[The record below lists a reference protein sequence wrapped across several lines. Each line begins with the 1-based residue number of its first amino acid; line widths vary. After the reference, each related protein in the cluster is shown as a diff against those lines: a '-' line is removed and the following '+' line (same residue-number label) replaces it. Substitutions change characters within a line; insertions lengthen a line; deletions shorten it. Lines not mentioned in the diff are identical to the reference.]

1 MSLPLETAASLCEAG
16 RSPTAPSR
24 IELDDGKTLQL
35 QRLLRV
41 LPGKRITAIGELA
54 GLAVV
59 MKLFI
64 SPRDSARHWQRECRG
79 IGMLTERNLPTPRL
93 LAAGRLQS
101 HGHYVLTEFI
111 DESRDLLPLP
121 ETLDDLHLAQ
131 LESVFRTLG
140 LMHAQG
146 LVHDDAHLGN
156 FLLKDG
162 AIYIIDGDAV
172 RVSRSVAD
180 LLDNLAL
187 LLAQLPPSG
196 EATCRETLLAAYRS
210 GNPDLPLDLSPL
222 DSAIARTRQHRLKDY
237 LKKCLRDCSLFK
249 VEQQRNRFVAMVRNE
264 ADFLA
269 PILAD
274 PDRWL
279 DAGTPL
285 KQGRT
290 ATLAMIEHGG
300 RKLVIKRYNIKG
312 PGHALSRCWRPSR
325 AWHSWVAGHRL
336 EFLGIATPRPLAM
349 IESRYGPLQRLRGTA
364 WLIVEHCNGDSLAAR
379 FSSSSTAE
387 PPNQEISAIGTLFH
401 QLAAA
406 LITHGDLKATNLLW
420 CEARLSLID
429 LDAMRQHRDGA
440 AFMRSWRK
448 DRKRLLRNWPED
460 SALRRS
466 LDAVLPPG

>member
-1 MSLPLETAASLCEAG
+1 MSLPLETAATLCEAG
-16 RSPTAPSR
+16 RSPNAPAR
-24 IELDDGKTLQL
+24 IELDDGKTLLLRQ
-35 QRLLRV
+35 LLRV
-41 LPGKRITAIGELA
+41 LPGKRITASGELD
-54 GLAVV
+54 GLTVV

-64 SPRDSARHWQRECRG
+64 APRDSARHWQRECRG
-79 IGMLTERNLPTPRL
+79 IGMLTQRNLPTPRL

-101 HGHYVLTEFI
+101 RGHYVLTEFI
-111 DESRDLLPLP
+111 DGSRDLLPLP

-131 LESVFRTLG
+131 LGLAFKTLG

-156 FLLKDG
+156 FLLKEG
-162 AIYIIDGDAV
+162 AAYILDGDAV
-172 RVSRSVAD
+172 RASRSPAD
-180 LLDNLAL
+180 LQSNLSL
-187 LLAQLPPSG
+187 LLAQLPVSIAA
-196 EATCRETLLAAYRS
+196 EKREILLAAYRS
-210 GNPDLPLDLSPL
+210 GNPDLPLDSSLIDKEVL
-222 DSAIARTRQHRLKDY
+222 CTRQHRLKDY

-349 IESRYGPLQRLRGTA
+349 IENRYGPLQRLRGTA

-429 LDAMRQHRDGA
+429 LDAMRQHRDSA
-440 AFMRSWRK
+440 AFMRSWQK
-448 DRKRLLRNWPED
+448 DRKRLLRNWPAG
-460 SALRRS
+460 SVLGQA
-466 LDAVLPPG
+466 LDAVLPRG

>member
-1 MSLPLETAASLCEAG
+1 MILPLETAASLCRAG
-16 RSPTAPSR
+16 RTPNAPCR
-24 IELDDGKTLQL
+24 IELADGRTLL
-35 QRLLRV
+35 LHRLLRV
-41 LPGKRITAIGELA
+41 LPGKRVTASGEVD
-54 GLAVV
+54 GQTVV

-64 SPRDSARHWQRECRG
+64 APRDSERHWQRECHG
-79 IGMLTERNLPTPRL
+79 IGKLADLGLPTPHL

-111 DESRDLLPLP
+111 DGSQDLLPLP

-162 AIYIIDGDAV
+162 AVYIVDGDAV
-172 RVSRSVAD
+172 RTSRSAAD
-180 LLDNLAL
+180 LLDNLSL

-196 EATCRETLLAAYRS
+196 AAAWRETLLAAYRS
-210 GNPDLPLDLSPL
+210 GNPGLPLDLSL
-222 DSAIARTRQHRLKDY
+222 IGTAIGRARQHRLNDY

-249 VEQQRNRFVAMVRNE
+249 VEQQQNRFVAMVRDE

-325 AWHSWVAGHRL
+325 AWHSWVAGYRL
-336 EFLGIATPRPLAM
+336 EFLGIATPHPLAM
-349 IESRYGPLQRLRGTA
+349 IENRYGPMQRLRGTA
-364 WLIVEHCNGDSLAAR
+364 WLIVEHCDGGSLADS
-379 FSSSSTAE
+379 FSSTSSMD
-387 PPNQEISAIGTLFH
+387 PPNPEIAAIGALFH
-401 QLAAA
+401 QLAEAR
-406 LITHGDLKATNLLW
+406 ISHGDLKATNLLW
-420 CEARLSLID
+420 CGTRLSLID
-429 LDAMRQHRDGA
+429 LDAMCQHRDSPT
-440 AFMRSWRK
+440 FMRSWHK
-448 DRKRLLRNWPED
+448 DRQRFLRNWQEN
-460 SALRRS
+460 SALRQA
-466 LDAVLPPG
+466 LDTVLPPG